1 VKKTLGIFLLL
12 IFTPL
17 VLTACGEK
25 QRNASRRDEVRQHSD
40 QAMAELDR
48 EVKGGPTPVTTARK
62 PERTPAPAPVA
73 APAKEKSLSSE
84 APFAKKRPGW
94 VQATPSDPNDIY
106 GVGTGS
112 DLKSADDAA
121 RAEIAAQ
128 LKVTVS
134 SSFSNTVQEAIK
146 SSTQGKKQTTSYQSQ
161 EVSESQVRSLVENTT
176 LKGVTIQERWQE
188 GIKIYSLAVL
198 SKTGF
203 RDRALSHLEEGNR
216 NLNAQAIAPALREYL
231 RALGEA
237 WVIPDLTAPGGGESL
252 AVVAERNAI
261 NLIND
266 ISAQVKP
273 ANLSLT
279 SRQGLPATVEVQIL
293 YKNETPI
300 ADLPVAA
307 GFVSGQGRLEAG
319 MASDSGGKLHFQIT
333 SLSPSSRT
341 ASIVLGPD
349 LTRLAELPPDL
360 NLNRIFP
367 PFRGG
372 QVQLSAPAPKILVA
386 ISEENLG
393 KPQSPSFVE
402 SGLTEGLAQEGF
414 VLIPRRNLGQEPD
427 ELANS
432 GSEALKE
439 AGQKAKADFLIL
451 GTAKSEYYK
460 NIMGKMEA
468 SRVRVNLKVIDG
480 NTGEVLTGLD
490 RSDLTG
496 TGATVELSAVNALK
510 EAAKKIPELV
520 KDKLNQI

>member
-1 VKKTLGIFLLL
+1 VNKYPGVFVISLVIFPFILS
-12 IFTPL
+12 
-17 VLTACGEK
+17 CGEK
-25 QRNASRRDEVRQHSD
+25 PRDTARRDELRQRSD
-40 QAMAELDR
+40 QAMTELNR
-48 EVKGGPTPVTTARK
+48 EVKGDPAPINTVGKA
-62 PERTPAPAPVA
+62 ERDPAPA
-73 APAKEKSLSSE
+73 APAREQAGSSSV
-84 APFAKKRPGW
+84 PFAKKRPGW
-94 VQATPSDPNDIY
+94 VQTPPVDPNNIY

-134 SSFSNTVQEAIK
+134 SSFSDTVQEAIK
-146 SSTQGKKQTTSYQSQ
+146 SSSQGKKQTTSYQNR

-176 LKGVTIQERWQE
+176 LKGVLIQERWQE
-188 GIKIYSLAVL
+188 GIKIYSLAAL
-198 SKTGF
+198 SKSGF
-203 RDRALSHLEEGNR
+203 RDRAMSHLEEGNR
-216 NLNAQAIAPALREYL
+216 SLNAKAVAPALREFL

-237 WVIPDLTAPGGGESL
+237 WIIPDLTIPGSGESI
-252 AVVAERNAI
+252 AVAAERNAI

-273 ANLSLT
+273 DNFPLA
-279 SRQGLPATVEVQIL
+279 SRQNLPATVEVQIS
-293 YKNETPI
+293 YKNESPI

-319 MASDSGGKLHFQIT
+319 MASDSAGKFHFQII

-341 ASIVLGPD
+341 AAISLGPD

-360 NLNRIFP
+360 DLNRIFP
-367 PFRGG
+367 PFSGG
-372 QVQLSAPAPKILVA
+372 QVQISAPAPKILAA
-386 ISEENLG
+386 INEENLG

-402 SGLTEGLAQEGF
+402 SGLTEGLASAGF
-414 VLIPRRNLGQEPD
+414 VLIPRRNLDRDPD
-427 ELANS
+427 ELMNA
-432 GSEALKE
+432 GSDALKE

-451 GTAKSEYYK
+451 GTARSEYYK
-460 NIMGKMEA
+460 NILGKVES

-510 EAAKKIPELV
+510 EAAKKVPELV

>member
-1 VKKTLGIFLLL
+1 MKKYFGVLAIFL
-12 IFTPL
+12 FAFSF
-17 VLTACGEK
+17 VWSCGGK
-25 QRNASRRDEVRQHSD
+25 TRDASRRDEVRQRSD

-48 EVKGGPTPVTTARK
+48 EVKGGPAPITAAGK
-62 PERTPAPAPVA
+62 PERAPAPAA
-73 APAKEKSLSSE
+73 APAREKAGPGE

-94 VQATPSDPNDIY
+94 MQAPPSDPGNVY
-106 GVGTGS
+106 GVGAGS

-146 SSTQGKKQTTSYQSQ
+146 SSTQGKKQTSSYQTG
-161 EVSESQVRSLVENTT
+161 EVSESQVRSLVEKTT
-176 LKGVTIQERWQE
+176 LKGVSIQERWQE
-188 GIKIYSLAVL
+188 GIKIFSLAIL
-198 SKTGF
+198 SKAGF
-203 RDRALSHLEEGNR
+203 RDRAMSHLEEGNR
-216 NLNAQAIAPALREYL
+216 NLNARAIAPALREYL

-237 WVIPDLTAPGGGESL
+237 WVIPDLTVPGSGESI

-273 ANLSLT
+273 VNLSLT
-279 SRQGLPATVEVQIL
+279 SRQSLPATVEVQISD
-293 YKNETPI
+293 KNDAPI

-319 MASDSGGKLHFQIT
+319 MASNSTGKLHFQII

-341 ASIVLGPD
+341 AAIALGPD
-349 LTRLAELPPDL
+349 LTRLAELPSDLDL
-360 NLNRIFP
+360 NRVFP

-402 SGLTEGLAQEGF
+402 SGLTEGLAQAGF
-414 VLIPRRNLGQEPD
+414 VLIPRRNLGQDPD
-427 ELANS
+427 ELMNA
-432 GSEALKE
+432 GSDALKE
-439 AGQKAKADFLIL
+439 AGQKARADFLIL

-510 EAAKKIPELV
+510 EAAKKVPELV

>member
-1 VKKTLGIFLLL
+1 MNKFLGIISVSILL
-12 IFTPL
+12 ISS
-17 VLTACGEK
+17 VAVCGEK
-25 QRNASRRDEVRQHSD
+25 PRDTSRRDQLRQSSD
-40 QAMAELDR
+40 QALAELNR
-48 EVKGGPTPVTTARK
+48 EVKGGPAPVPAADK
-62 PERTPAPAPVA
+62 PERAPAVA
-73 APAKEKSLSSE
+73 SASAPEKAASRE
-84 APFAKKRPGW
+84 APFAKKRPNW
-94 VQATPSDPNDIY
+94 VQAPPSDPGYIY

-112 DLKSADDAA
+112 DLKSADDRA

-134 SSFSNTVQEAIK
+134 SSFSNTMQEAIK
-146 SSTQGKKQTTSYQSQ
+146 SSSQGKKQTTSYQSQ
-161 EVSESQVRSLVENTT
+161 EVSESQVSSLIENTT
-176 LKGVTIQERWQE
+176 LKGVSIQERWKE

-198 SKTGF
+198 SKAGF
-203 RDRALSHLEEGNR
+203 RERAMSHLEEGNR
-216 NLNAQAIAPALREYL
+216 HLNAKAIAPALREYL
-231 RALGEA
+231 RALSEA
-237 WVIPDLTAPGGGESL
+237 WIIPDLTAPGGGESL
-252 AVVAERNAI
+252 AVVAERNAL

-266 ISAQVKP
+266 ISSQVKP
-273 ANLSLT
+273 ASLALV
-279 SRQGLPATVEVQIL
+279 SRQNLPATVEVRLL
-293 YKNETPI
+293 YKSQAPI
-300 ADLPVAA
+300 ADLPAAA

-319 MASDSGGKLHFQIT
+319 MASDSGGNFHFQIT

-341 ASIVLGPD
+341 ASISLGPD
-349 LTRLAELPPDL
+349 LTRLAELPADL

-372 QVQLSAPAPKILVA
+372 QVQISAPAPKILVA
-386 ISEENLG
+386 IDEENLG
-393 KPQSPSFVE
+393 KPQKPSFVE
-402 SGLTEGLAQEGF
+402 SGLTEGLAQDGF
-414 VLIPRRNLGQEPD
+414 VLIPRRNLGSEPD

-496 TGATVELSAVNALK
+496 TGATQELSAVNALK